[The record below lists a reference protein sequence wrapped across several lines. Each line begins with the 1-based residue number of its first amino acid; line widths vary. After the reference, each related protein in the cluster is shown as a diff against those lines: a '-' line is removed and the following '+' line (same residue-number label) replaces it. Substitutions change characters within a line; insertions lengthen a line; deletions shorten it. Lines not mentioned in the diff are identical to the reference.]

1 LANVF
6 SGFTEKLPDPMNAFP
21 ALFAAAVA
29 EAFDGFENRFRFVT
43 DEIVVDVDDQHR
55 GSLAEAGSFA
65 VTGKSEDLSIA
76 LSQNIIPSRHP
87 FVSFALLVL
96 EPRNI
101 AKVIIVVVPK
111 PSDDD

>member
-1 LANVF
+1 MFF
-6 SGFTEKLPDPMNAFP
+6 SRFNEKLMDSLNAIPTFG
-21 ALFAAAVA
+21 AAAVA
-29 EAFDGFENRFRFVT
+29 KALYGFENRFRFVT

-96 EPRNI
+96 EPKNI
-101 AKVIIVVVPK
+101 AKVIIAVVPK
-111 PSDDD
+111 PSNDD